1 MATKRINITDIF
13 EAKMCGLCGSNELS
27 QFFGIN
33 ENFVEYSG
41 TNLYFKISINL
52 DCLITSIMLTLL
64 RYIYPVST
72 NISGIS

>member
-1 MATKRINITDIF
+1 MATKRINITDMF

-41 TNLYFKISINL
+41 IDLYFTKSINL
-52 DCLITSIMLTLL
+52 DCLITSILSSFIKVYLS
-64 RYIYPVST
+64 RFDKY
-72 NISGIS
+72 